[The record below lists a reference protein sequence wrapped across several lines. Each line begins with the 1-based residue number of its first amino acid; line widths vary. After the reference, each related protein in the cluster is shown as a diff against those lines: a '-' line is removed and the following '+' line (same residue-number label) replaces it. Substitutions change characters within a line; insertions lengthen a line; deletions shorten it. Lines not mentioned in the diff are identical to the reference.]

1 MIVLL
6 IFNYCL
12 VATSYNYVLPR
23 FVALVPPRS
32 TNSRSSISFTSTDQ
46 SCYLI
51 PCPYSNLRQFHIGL
65 DSSSHVILRSH
76 LNKSDNDPN
85 GKEEGGDEIDEDNKG
100 SLSRRSTSDA
110 DNSQR
115 TVVSPPIEVLD
126 VTWEQKVR
134 DMTLSQ
140 LWEALD
146 RRRLPYLTTDSR
158 KKLETLLMQTYSLP
172 FPAAIGSNSRSTYQ
186 GKRRRSPR
194 GNIRRMNTPSL
205 WDQLSLAE
213 YYSSSPS
220 SFIYNPSRSRKKKRM
235 RNDFRYI
242 SKNYDDDDTYYYS
255 RTPKITLQ
263 PTSRPS
269 NAPLDKVTTS
279 ANQTIYDNDYKPS
292 TTEMP
297 QLTRSNNIPTSTN
310 RRFQPRRVS
319 ILPPTPRTRM
329 RKSSDYNYNTWADK
343 FIQNVDLLLGIDDPY
358 YRKQQRATGSSNNK
372 RNTKA
377 TYGEG
382 ENGEKETEKDTKN
395 MLSMVLFGK
404 PQKPNTK
411 NRKALL
417 WRNRIPSS
425 LFFFPTNSQNVCTS
439 TLSAALQLS
448 LVGLANLCRWA
459 TVQGTLPQPL
469 VVFTLLSSVLAAR
482 RKRFLVGAATI
493 IALRTIGEIVSSSS
507 TQESNDGITD
517 ANVDDYS
524 HPMELR
530 RRRRRRRNNELL
542 LPSSTLEAPNVLEAS
557 TSYTRDRTSTKQR
570 KLQRMDDERDEEN
583 YESDDGESHLQ
594 RSRIGR
600 PQRRQRRSKTTSE

>member
-1 MIVLL
+1 MILLVLL
-6 IFNYCL
+6 FNYYF
-12 VATSYNYVLPR
+12 VVTSYTYVLPR

-32 TNSRSSISFTSTDQ
+32 TNSRTSSRFTSTDR
-46 SCYLI
+46 SYNLI
-51 PCPYSNLRQFHIGL
+51 PCPSSNLRQFHIGL
-65 DSSSHVILRSH
+65 DSSSNVILRSH
-76 LNKSDNDPN
+76 WNKSDNDPI
-85 GKEEGGDEIDEDNKG
+85 GEELGGGEIDEDNKG
-100 SLSRRSTSDA
+100 SPSRISSDA
-110 DNSQR
+110 DNSHR

-146 RRRLPYLTTDSR
+146 RRRLQYLTTDSR
-158 KKLETLLMQTYSLP
+158 KNLETLLLQSYSMP
-172 FPAAIGSNSRSTYQ
+172 FPAATSSNSRPTYQ
-186 GKRRRSPR
+186 GTGRSRR
-194 GNIRRMNTPSL
+194 GNIRRRNIPSLQPSL
-205 WDQLSLAE
+205 WDQLSLAD

-220 SFIYNPSRSRKKKRM
+220 SVIYNPSRSRKKNRT

-242 SKNYDDDDTYYYS
+242 SKNYEDDTYYYS
-255 RTPKITLQ
+255 RTPKITMQ

-269 NAPLDKVTTS
+269 NVLLDKVTTS

-292 TTEMP
+292 TTTEMP

-310 RRFQPRRVS
+310 RRIQPRRVS
-319 ILPPTPRTRM
+319 ILPPAPRTRM

-358 YRKQQRATGSSNNK
+358 YRKQQRATGSSNIK

-377 TYGEG
+377 TYDEG
-382 ENGEKETEKDTKN
+382 ENGEEETEKDTKN

-411 NRKALL
+411 NKKALL

-517 ANVDDYS
+517 ANVNDYS
-524 HPMELR
+524 LPVERKR
-530 RRRRRRRNNELL
+530 RRRRRSNELL
-542 LPSSTLEAPNVLEAS
+542 LPSALEAS
-557 TSYTRDRTSTKQR
+557 TSYTPDRTSTKQR

-583 YESDDGESHLQ
+583 YESDEESHLQ
-594 RSRIGR
+594 RSRMGR
-600 PQRRQRRSKTTSE
+600 PQRRQRRNKNTSE